1 MSVIDKQS
9 AGKAI
14 YLPPE
19 LTLRHIAA
27 ERSVTTFINPNHTGA
42 EWIPR
47 RFLWTVWQGNMT
59 IGVRNS

>member
-47 RFLWTVWQGNMT
+47 RF
-59 IGVRNS
+59 S